1 MNTGH
6 FFQCIGITENEIPAT
21 KIIRHNF
28 TQVYI
33 HLLGILIHKAS
44 TCLLYTSDVYKRQGL
59 NKPIHFTDCEASVR
73 DIVNITAVAVIDA
86 IVDKKKKEK

>member
-6 FFQCIGITENEIPAT
+6 FFQCIGITENEIPET

-44 TCLLYTSDVYKRQGL
+44 TIPGS
-59 NKPIHFTDCEASVR
+59 IHL
-73 DIVNITAVAVIDA
+73 VIYLGRL
-86 IVDKKKKEK
+86 